1 MSSLNRIF
9 VGGLRDTT
17 HRSEIENY
25 FKQFGRI
32 KKVFMPTVRL
42 DKKKGP
48 LEPDNGLSPAKYSVL
63 GYVFI
68 KFYKS
73 ASAEKC
79 VEAGLHEIGGK
90 KIDVERAYIIEGSVN
105 EALSKLQLKLF
116 FRGFPAD
123 TPRSRP
129 VSRRRA
135 ARPAGHFRRSQES
148 QGGGQKRQA
157 DRLRGLQGPRLRE
170 ENPPAV

>member
-1 MSSLNRIF
+1 
-9 VGGLRDTT
+9 
-17 HRSEIENY
+17 
-25 FKQFGRI
+25 
-32 KKVFMPTVRL
+32 MPTVRL

-48 LEPDNGLSPAKYSVL
+48 SEADSGLSPAKYSVL

-79 VEAGLHEIGGK
+79 LEAGHHEIGGK

-116 FRGFPAD
+116 FRGFPAA
-123 TPRSRP
+123 TPRSSLRLTQASCWACWP
-129 VSRRRA
+129 LSGRSGVCEWWTRTANPSASWSTRTRTPSRR
-135 ARPAGHFRRSQES
+135 SCS
-148 QGGGQKRQA
+148 
-157 DRLRGLQGPRLRE
+157 GPRC
-170 ENPPAV
+170 PSSPQSAKSTW